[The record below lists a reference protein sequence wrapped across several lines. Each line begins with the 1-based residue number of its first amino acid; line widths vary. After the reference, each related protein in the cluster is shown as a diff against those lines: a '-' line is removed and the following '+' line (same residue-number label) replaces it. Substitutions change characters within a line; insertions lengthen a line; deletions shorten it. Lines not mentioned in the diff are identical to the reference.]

1 MCISCLFIYDCA
13 GSLLLCAGFFLVVVG
28 RSYSIVG
35 VRGLFIAVAS
45 LVAEHRLQV
54 HRPH

>member
-13 GSLLLCAGFFLVVVG
+13 GSLLPWAGFSLVAVG

-35 VRGLFIAVAS
+35 VCGLFIAVAS